1 MNRIKQFWVVFKADT
16 LKILRDKITLALI
29 ISQAIITM
37 LLIGITFNAGI
48 RDIPIVVVQKYHDPV
63 SNAVV
68 SSITASN
75 QFQVVAYVGSE
86 DEAKRYINEGKAQGA
101 IVINSDLTSDLFKG
115 KKATVKI
122 LVDGSNPMVQYTFR
136 ALGMSITN
144 NVQQRIYENIIDA
157 INTAIQELQQSG
169 SLAQNASAL
178 SGEISRNYSK
188 YKGYKELATPAT
200 TAVLSNAGCPVSS
213 TLLSTWN
220 GATTAQAAALSTAG
234 TSINHIISGYGEAAS
249 VISPIASYLI
259 QKGYATGD
267 LNLIKYGYTLQYL
280 AQSLEEAEFK
290 AKSSGIGDSL
300 KRGGVEA
307 GERYISAETPATGI
321 GASLQAP
328 PTTANPNAE
337 VQYVLEMLRALK
349 AQLQSIGGKKMPT
362 GLFSVKY
369 DVLYNGDKLRVLDL
383 LAPTLIALF
392 VAMATLATTAPMVV
406 RERERG
412 VLERISTTPIP
423 PIEYISSKILAALA
437 VTTVQEITL
446 ILVGVFLFR
455 LYIGGGVWA
464 LLFILFPVALS
475 HIGMGILVSTYAK
488 TEREAVQAIPA
499 ILVPSIILSGM
510 FIPISMLPTYIRP
523 IAYLLPL
530 TYCQDALTGVMVKGG
545 SLAAYSGDIVALFA
559 FALIFL
565 AGGVLAFVR
574 STKS

>member
-16 LKILRDKITLALI
+16 LKILRDRVTLFLI
-29 ISQAIITM
+29 ISQAVVTM
-37 LLIGITFNAGI
+37 VLIGVTFNAGI

-86 DEAKRYINEGKAQGA
+86 SEAKQYINEGKAQGA
-101 IVINSDLTSDLFKG
+101 IVINSDLTADLFKG
-115 KKATVKI
+115 KQATVKI

-136 ALGMSITN
+136 ALGMAITN
-144 NVQQRIYENIIDA
+144 NVQQKIYENIIDS
-157 INTAIQELQQSG
+157 INTAIQRLQSG
-169 SLAQNASAL
+169 GAAIQNAEAL
-178 SGEISRNYSK
+178 SGEVQRVYGKYSGVQ
-188 YKGYKELATPAT
+188 YIAPPAGT
-200 TAVLSNAGCPVSS
+200 TAQPNSGCPVSS
-213 TLLSTWN
+213 TVISTWN
-220 GATTAQAAALSTAG
+220 GGTTAEAAALATAG
-234 TSINHIISGYGEAAS
+234 SNINHIISGYGEAAS
-249 VISPIASYLI
+249 VIAPIADYLI

-267 LNLIKYGYTLQYL
+267 LNLIRDGYTLQYL
-280 AQSLEEAEFK
+280 AQNLETAEAE
-290 AKSSGIGDSL
+290 ARSAGIGDSL
-300 KRGGVEA
+300 KRAGVQA
-307 GERYISAETPATGI
+307 GSRYVSEET
-321 GASLQAP
+321 P
-328 PTTANPNAE
+328 PTTAETTTTAPLWGTLNAQE
-337 VQYVLEMLRALK
+337 ILAMLRAIK
-349 AQLQSIGGKKMPT
+349 SQLQAVTNKRIST
-362 GLFSVKY
+362 GMFSVKY

-383 LAPTLIALF
+383 LAPMLIALF

-406 RERERG
+406 REREKG

-455 LYIGGGVWA
+455 MYIGGGVWA
-464 LLFILFPVALS
+464 LLLILFPVALS

-545 SLAAYSGDIVALFA
+545 SLAAYSGDILALFV

-565 AGGVLAFVR
+565 VGGVLAFI
-574 STKS
+574 KSAKS